1 MGGGKGG
8 GGGDKHQEVKKRTQ
22 RRRVKGGEGCLRED
36 RIGGRISREEDKV
49 CCATIAIVSENC
61 HHLPGD
67 GSQLSADS
75 LQPLCW
81 TKVVGGDL
89 M

>member
-1 MGGGKGG
+1 MGGGGE
-8 GGGDKHQEVKKRTQ
+8 GGGDMHQEVKKRIQ

-61 HHLPGD
+61 HGT
-67 GSQLSADS
+67 SQEMARN
-75 LQPLCW
+75 CRR
-81 TKVVGGDL
+81 TVCNHCVGRRWL
-89 M
+89 AAI